1 MVGELQPITMAA
13 AIQLVKEVVAAV
25 AAAAV
30 TALLRK
36 TRAAAVPAAVTVA
49 AVPVAVVVAT
59 THLLRTR
66 ATAAWVAPSAWQP
79 VVVAAPPVTDMVA
92 MVVMPAAPVRTVP
105 VVLRSGRVGRPAAVR
120 IPEPAE
126 GPAHIMLIPAAPGGV
141 AVAYT
146 ALRI

>member
-1 MVGELQPITMAA
+1 MAA
-13 AIQLVKEVVAAV
+13 TIPLVKEAAAVV

-30 TALLRK
+30 IAQLRK
-36 TRAAAVPAAVTVA
+36 TKAVAVPAAVTVA

-66 ATAAWVAPSAWQP
+66 VTAAWAAPSAWQP
-79 VVVAAPPVTDMVA
+79 VEAAVPPVTVMVA

-126 GPAHIMLIPAAPGGV
+126 GPAHIMQIPAAPVV
-141 AVAYT
+141 AAVDST
-146 ALRI
+146 VLRI